1 MTLINM
7 EHDTLCLIFSDST
20 SLANF
25 IKKAGYKIKIKRYV
39 DSINERTICFK
50 STLNV
55 HEIEKVVKI
64 LQQQIDD
71 LEIDNQIED
80 YITDRQFYIDSRYR
94 VGNDIKK
101 KDPKIIDT
109 YSQFKFKV
117 DRLLVRPLTNEQ
129 MWNAFYMYV
138 MKNCSNFSVPGSG
151 KTATVLGTYSFL
163 KSKEE
168 IKKIVMIGPKN
179 AFGSWIQEDRTCFGL
194 SANDESFFLNIHA
207 SEFFFFFF

>member
-151 KTATVLGTYSFL
+151 KTATVLGTL
-163 KSKEE
+163 
-168 IKKIVMIGPKN
+168 
-179 AFGSWIQEDRTCFGL
+179 
-194 SANDESFFLNIHA
+194 
-207 SEFFFFFF
+207 

>member
-1 MTLINM
+1 
-7 EHDTLCLIFSDST
+7 
-20 SLANF
+20 
-25 IKKAGYKIKIKRYV
+25 
-39 DSINERTICFK
+39 
-50 STLNV
+50 
-55 HEIEKVVKI
+55 
-64 LQQQIDD
+64 
-71 LEIDNQIED
+71 
-80 YITDRQFYIDSRYR
+80 

-179 AFGSWIQEDRTCFGL
+179 AFGSWIQEYRTCFGL

-207 SEFFFFFF
+207 SELKTSKDRNYQLTFQTGGKSLILINYESLETLKSSLSSVIDKETLLVFDEVHK

>member
-179 AFGSWIQEDRTCFGL
+179 AFGSWIQGFCCKVSKRSLVFQDDSYL
-194 SANDESFFLNIHA
+194 SRDS
-207 SEFFFFFF
+207 